1 MSGVGSAMGDGKL
14 DRIRGA
20 LWGALIADAVAMPA
34 HWYYGGP
41 RQIVA
46 DYGGPIQGYVKPKM
60 QLMVRRWTLPACC
73 VEHAHQMYVRHRR
86 GI

>member
-1 MSGVGSAMGDGKL
+1 MVEADGKL
-14 DRIRGA
+14 DRLRGA

-46 DYGGPIQGYVKPKM
+46 DYGGPIQGYIRPKS
-60 QLMVRRWTLPACC
+60 QLT
-73 VEHAHQMYVRHRR
+73 VRHPTQQAPAVWSTPTRR
-86 GI
+86 MCVGG